1 MAVFYG
7 NDAFSIVELSTEE
20 WYSGFLKK
28 VFVWRKICFKVKI
41 LKTLRISTDF
51 HKRNTDLSNRVLV

>member
-20 WYSGFLKK
+20 WYSRFSFGGKSVSKLKY
-28 VFVWRKICFKVKI
+28 
-41 LKTLRISTDF
+41 
-51 HKRNTDLSNRVLV
+51 